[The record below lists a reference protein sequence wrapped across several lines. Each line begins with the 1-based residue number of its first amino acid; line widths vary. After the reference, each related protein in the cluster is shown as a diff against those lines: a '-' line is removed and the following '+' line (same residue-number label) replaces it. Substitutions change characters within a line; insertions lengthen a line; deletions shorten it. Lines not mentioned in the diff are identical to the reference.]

1 MSQGKGV
8 PLDPTEVAEVYK
20 RTGKIY
26 KTAEELHTTERRIA
40 KILDELGVERVR
52 KKGSAGT
59 GTQTIKEKV
68 VAAYGK
74 YGAISRVAEELHI
87 SKFRI
92 SEMLKDA
99 GVLERKAKTTDR
111 SKQSYDDIDRWL
123 RLIPGNKVLTPKGS
137 RVIAAVYPY
146 HVAVRTRYGHIECFT
161 KGNLLVCA
169 TNKAEGRDYRER
181 EEKDE

>member
-26 KTAEELHTTERRIA
+26 KTAEELRTTERRIA
-40 KILDELGVERVR
+40 KILNELGVERVR

-59 GTQTIKEKV
+59 GTTTIKEKV
-68 VAAYGK
+68 VSAYGK

-87 SKFRI
+87 SKYRI

-99 GVLERKAKTTDR
+99 GVLERKVKTTDR
-111 SKQSYDDIDRWL
+111 SKQSYDDIDRGL
-123 RLIPGNKVLTPKGS
+123 RLIPGNKVLTPKGM
-137 RVIAAVYPY
+137 RTIFKVYPY
-146 HVAVRTRYGHIECFT
+146 HIAVKTKHGLRECFT
-161 KGNLLVCA
+161 KGSLLVCA
-169 TNKAEGRDYRER
+169 TLKAEGRDYRDKEAA
-181 EEKDE
+181 E

>member
-74 YGAISRVAEELHI
+74 YGTISRVAEELHI

-111 SKQSYDDIDRWL
+111 SKQSYDDIDRDL
-123 RLIPGNKVLTPKGS
+123 HLVHGVKVATPKGI
-137 RVIAAVYPY
+137 RTIFKVYPY
-146 HVAVRTRYGHIECFT
+146 HVSTKTRYGNIECFT
-161 KGNLLVCA
+161 KSSLLCCA
-169 TNKAEGRDYRER
+169 TLKAKGLEYKDKED
-181 EEKDE
+181 EE